1 MKLKQSSD
9 IILLMSKQLII
20 LPFDHRSS
28 FLKDITNQK
37 RKVREMKE
45 MIFDAF
51 LLSIKNKRDFAIL
64 VDEELG
70 ENVLLR
76 AKKENIKICLPVE
89 KSGQKELKLE
99 YGDDFQKHIK
109 KFDPEYVKILV
120 RYNPSNIEI
129 NKRQLEIL
137 SKIDNFCRENKYKVL
152 LELLVPKSKEEI
164 GIKNYDT
171 LLRYKKTIEAIKEI
185 KAKIKVSIWKLEGFS
200 KKQWESVIKSTNKG
214 SKIVLL
220 GRGEDKSKVSKWMRD
235 ASGYKEIIGFA
246 IGRTIFLEPLKEY
259 QNNKST
265 KEETIKKISDNF
277 NYFINLW
284 TTLKRKKL

>member
-1 MKLKQSSD
+1 
-9 IILLMSKQLII
+9 MSKQLII

-129 NKRQLEIL
+129 NKRQLEVL

-164 GIKNYDT
+164 DIKNYDT

-185 KAKIKVSIWKLEGFS
+185 KAKIKVSVWKLEGFS
-200 KKQWESVIKSTNKG
+200 KKQWENVIKSTNKG

>member
-1 MKLKQSSD
+1 
-9 IILLMSKQLII
+9 MSKQLII

-129 NKRQLEIL
+129 NKRQLEVL
-137 SKIDNFCRENKYKVL
+137 SKIGNFCRENKYKVL

-164 GIKNYDT
+164 DIKNYDT

-185 KAKIKVSIWKLEGFS
+185 KAKIKVSVWKLEGFS
-200 KKQWESVIKSTNKG
+200 KKQWENVIKSTNKG

-259 QNNKST
+259 QNNKAT

>member
-1 MKLKQSSD
+1 
-9 IILLMSKQLII
+9 MSKQLII

-129 NKRQLEIL
+129 NKRQLEVL
-137 SKIDNFCRENKYKVL
+137 SKIGNFCRENKYKVL

-164 GIKNYDT
+164 DIKNYDT

-185 KAKIKVSIWKLEGFS
+185 KAKIKVSVWKLEGFS
-200 KKQWESVIKSTNKG
+200 KKQWENVIKSTNKG

>member
-1 MKLKQSSD
+1 
-9 IILLMSKQLII
+9 MSKQLII

-109 KFDPEYVKILV
+109 KFDPEYVKVLI

-129 NKRQLEIL
+129 NKRQLEVL

-164 GIKNYDT
+164 DIKNYDT

-185 KAKIKVSIWKLEGFS
+185 KTKIKVSVWKLEGFS
-200 KKQWESVIKSTNKG
+200 KKQWEGVIKSTNKG

-220 GRGEDKSKVSKWMRD
+220 GRGEDKSKVSKWMKD

>member
-1 MKLKQSSD
+1 VQRDDFWNNKE
-9 IILLMSKQLII
+9 
-20 LPFDHRSS
+20 RAV
-28 FLKDITNQK
+28 
-37 RKVREMKE
+37 KVSTELSELREDVE
-45 MIFDAF
+45 SI
-51 LLSIKNKRDFAIL
+51 SQIKNSINDLEEMFEIL
-64 VDEELG
+64 SEEELG

-129 NKRQLEIL
+129 NKRQLEVL
-137 SKIDNFCRENKYKVL
+137 SKIGNFCRENKYKVL

-164 GIKNYDT
+164 DIKNYDT

-185 KAKIKVSIWKLEGFS
+185 KAKIKVSVWKLEGFS
-200 KKQWESVIKSTNKG
+200 KKQWENVIKSTNKG

>member
-1 MKLKQSSD
+1 
-9 IILLMSKQLII
+9 MSKQLII

-109 KFDPEYVKILV
+109 KFNPEYVKILI
-120 RYNPSNIEI
+120 RYNPSNNEI
-129 NKRQLEIL
+129 NKRQLEVL
-137 SKIDNFCRENKYKVL
+137 SLIDSFCRKNKYKVL
-152 LELLVPKSKEEI
+152 LELLVPKAKEEI
-164 GIKNYDT
+164 DTKNYDT
-171 LLRYKKTIEAIKEI
+171 LLRYKKTIESIKEI
-185 KAKIKVSIWKLEGFS
+185 KTKIKVNVWKLEGFS
-200 KKQWESVIKSTNKG
+200 KKQWESVIKSTNKE
-214 SKIVLL
+214 SKIIFL
-220 GRGEDKSKVSKWMRD
+220 GRGEDKLKVSKWMKD
-235 ASGYKEIIGFA
+235 ASGNKEIIGFA
-246 IGRTIFLEPLKEY
+246 IGRTIFLEPLQEY
-259 QNNKST
+259 QNRKAT
-265 KEETIKKISDNF
+265 KEETIRKISDNF
-277 NYFINLW
+277 NYFVNLW

>member
-1 MKLKQSSD
+1 
-9 IILLMSKQLII
+9 
-20 LPFDHRSS
+20 
-28 FLKDITNQK
+28 
-37 RKVREMKE
+37 MKE

-129 NKRQLEIL
+129 NKRQLEVL
-137 SKIDNFCRENKYKVL
+137 SKIGNFCRENKYKVL

-185 KAKIKVSIWKLEGFS
+185 KAKIKVSVWKLEGFS

-220 GRGEDKSKVSKWMRD
+220 GRGEDKSKVSKWIRD

>member
-1 MKLKQSSD
+1 
-9 IILLMSKQLII
+9 
-20 LPFDHRSS
+20 
-28 FLKDITNQK
+28 
-37 RKVREMKE
+37 MKE

-129 NKRQLEIL
+129 NKRQLEVL
-137 SKIDNFCRENKYKVL
+137 SKIGNFCRENKYKVL

-164 GIKNYDT
+164 DIKNYDT

-185 KAKIKVSIWKLEGFS
+185 KAKIKVSVWKLEGFS
-200 KKQWESVIKSTNKG
+200 KKQWENVIKSTNKG

>member
-1 MKLKQSSD
+1 
-9 IILLMSKQLII
+9 MSKQLII

-51 LLSIKNKRDFAIL
+51 LLAIKNKRDFAIL

-129 NKRQLEIL
+129 NKRQLEVL
-137 SKIDNFCRENKYKVL
+137 SKIGNFCRENKYKVL

-164 GIKNYDT
+164 DIKNYDT

-185 KAKIKVSIWKLEGFS
+185 KAKIKVSVWKLEGFS
-200 KKQWESVIKSTNKG
+200 KKQWENVIKSTNKG